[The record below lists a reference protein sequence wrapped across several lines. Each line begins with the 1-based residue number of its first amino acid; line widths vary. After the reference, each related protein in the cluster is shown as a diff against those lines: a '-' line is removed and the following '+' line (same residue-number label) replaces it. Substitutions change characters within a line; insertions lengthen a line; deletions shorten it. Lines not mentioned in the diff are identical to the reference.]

1 MMDKK
6 LLTPLFDRLMV
17 DDDSEQ
23 HYLLNSQ
30 MRESVRRDLEH
41 LLNTRFCCL
50 SPPEEFKNL
59 NGSLLNLGLPD
70 ISSVNLMS
78 IENRKRFCEQ
88 IRQCILTYEK
98 RIKSV
103 KVSTVGKLD
112 PEEPNIRFQ
121 IEAEIHSSPAPE
133 IIVFDSSLN
142 PITQT
147 VNVAEVG

>member
-1 MMDKK
+1 MADKK
-6 LLTPLFDRLMV
+6 LLTPLFDRLMA
-17 DDDSEQ
+17 DDESEQ

-30 MRESVRRDLEH
+30 LRESVRRDLEH
-41 LLNTRFCCL
+41 LLNTRFCCM
-50 SPPEEFKNL
+50 SPPEEFKSL
-59 NGSLLNLGLPD
+59 QKSLLNFGLPD

>member
-1 MMDKK
+1 MADKK
-6 LLTPLFDRLMV
+6 LLTPLFDRLIA
-17 DDDSEQ
+17 DDDSDQ
-23 HYLLNSQ
+23 HYLMNTQ
-30 MRESVRRDLEH
+30 MRESVRRDLEN

-50 SPPEEFKNL
+50 APPEEFEHL
-59 NGSLLNLGLPD
+59 QSSLLNLGLPD

-78 IENRKRFCEQ
+78 IENRKRFCAQ